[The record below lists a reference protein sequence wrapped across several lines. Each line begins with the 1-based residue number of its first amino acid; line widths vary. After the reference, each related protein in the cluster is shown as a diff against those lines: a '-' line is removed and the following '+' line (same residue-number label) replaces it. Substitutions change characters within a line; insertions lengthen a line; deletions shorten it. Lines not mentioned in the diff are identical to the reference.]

1 MRYERHQHDIS
12 MGFGV
17 NIRGD
22 MICYDEYMV
31 FSVWL
36 VKGDASILVHTTGE
50 TTQVYPASELPRQT
64 LGWALS
70 MANVLTVNVVNA
82 DPEIRKQVHQS
93 LDENI
98 LI

>member
-1 MRYERHQHDIS
+1 MKYERHQHDIP

-17 NIRGD
+17 VIRGD
-22 MICYDEYMV
+22 LVLYDEYMM
-31 FSVWL
+31 FNVWL
-36 VKGDASILVHTTGE
+36 VKGTATILVHTTGE
-50 TTQVYPASELPRQT
+50 TTQVYPVSELPRQT

-93 LDENI
+93 LDENV